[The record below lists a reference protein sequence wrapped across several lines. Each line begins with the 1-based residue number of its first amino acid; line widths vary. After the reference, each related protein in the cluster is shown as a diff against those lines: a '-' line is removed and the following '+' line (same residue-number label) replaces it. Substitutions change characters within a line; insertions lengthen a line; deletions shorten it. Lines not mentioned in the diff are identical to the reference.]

1 MIGKCLM
8 DHVIVSA
15 EGTGETPAGEH
26 DPFVQGRC
34 VYLPRFDLR
43 DFRATGSR
51 GFGVQLHRWSLGSGR
66 SHFTAVSFG
75 EMTPRMENRVVL
87 DFARKD
93 AWDLPV
99 LRIACRQNEAE
110 LKRAKEQSAALREIS
125 DLLRVGL
132 YRLDESAAPPGTAV
146 HECGTARMGDTPDQ
160 SVLDPSNQ
168 CWDAKGVYVTD
179 ASAFPSQ
186 GIQNPTLTILAL
198 TARACAHA
206 LGRDAQLPVKEE
218 FSQPLMP
225 FRA

>member
-1 MIGKCLM
+1 MSSFPRKERARLPPASMTLSCKDAAFISHASTCATSGLPVREASGCSFIGGRW
-8 DHVIVSA
+8 A
-15 EGTGETPAGEH
+15 PAA
-26 DPFVQGRC
+26 R
-34 VYLPRFDLR
+34 
-43 DFRATGSR
+43 TSR
-51 GFGVQLHRWSLGSGR
+51 RY
-66 SHFTAVSFG
+66 
-75 EMTPRMENRVVL
+75 MENRVVL

-168 CWDAKGVYVTD
+168 CWDAKDVYVTD